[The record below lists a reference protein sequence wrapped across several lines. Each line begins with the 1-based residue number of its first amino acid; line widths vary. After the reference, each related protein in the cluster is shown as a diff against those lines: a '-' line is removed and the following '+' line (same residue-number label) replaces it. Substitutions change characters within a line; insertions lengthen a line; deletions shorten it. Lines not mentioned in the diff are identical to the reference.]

1 MKKPVLR
8 WQFLVVLLA
17 TATAHAIDFKQAQV
31 TQVINDVQIISAA
44 DQQQKAAALHD
55 VFSMPDILRTGTAS
69 RAELVARDETIT
81 RVGANTIFSFDSAN
95 RTIDL
100 KQGSLLFHAPH
111 GKGGGAI
118 QTGSATASVLGT
130 TLIVTTTPNGGFKVI
145 ALEGR
150 VEVKFPN
157 GLKQRLEPGQ
167 MTFVLPGAKQLAPVV
182 IFRLDEL
189 VRNSLLVKGFP
200 QPLDSLALIQNQINN
215 QLKLIRSG
223 QLADTGLY
231 AGDDASPSQ
240 VEVLDVNTITHGNN
254 GPSQAGSP
262 PPPPPPPPTSDL
274 AEAET
279 ADATINQPSL
289 TDASIPTPPNHVF
302 TDLHFSLAN
311 NSYFA
316 NAKFNGFVARN
327 IFVNTLANAG
337 TLTVNLAPYD
347 TLSAFDLV
355 AVHDFSI
362 EGSVTFSGMS
372 STAALALVAG
382 SQFNL
387 TAGIAVDA
395 DVQNLLLE
403 SAASLTLDDVSV
415 NNATKNIMLQS
426 GADVSLTG
434 NATVDAAAN
443 LTVRA
448 LNNLS
453 VTDSRLL
460 ANSALLTTLIGGIA
474 LDGATLDVPGSTILI
489 APAISLNNSTIDSD
503 YTTLSGTG
511 GGAIALN
518 NSTIEGAS
526 SIVISTPGALTV
538 SGGSALITD
547 PAAGSVSLSSSYGSV
562 DLTGTAISAHYLTVN
577 SGDGILLDGS
587 GQTFAASGSGATAK
601 FTA

>member
-44 DQQQKAAALHD
+44 DQQQKAAAVHAI
-55 VFSMPDILRTGTAS
+55 FSMPDILRTGTAS

-157 GLKQRLEPGQ
+157 GLKQRLDPGQ

-254 GPSQAGSP
+254 RPSQAGSP
-262 PPPPPPPPTSDL
+262 PPPPAPPPPPPPPKDFRNNLNLTL
-274 AEAET
+274 AEVS
-279 ADATINQPSL
+279 NPKFL
-289 TDASIPTPPNHVF
+289 TLNYYLGQSSHPF
-302 TDLHFSLAN
+302 W
-311 NSYFA
+311 
-316 NAKFNGFVARN
+316 KFLSFCL
-327 IFVNTLANAG
+327 TLA
-337 TLTVNLAPYD
+337 
-347 TLSAFDLV
+347 
-355 AVHDFSI
+355 
-362 EGSVTFSGMS
+362 
-372 STAALALVAG
+372 
-382 SQFNL
+382 
-387 TAGIAVDA
+387 IAVFGNKAFA
-395 DVQNLLLE
+395 DP
-403 SAASLTLDDVSV
+403 A
-415 NNATKNIMLQS
+415 
-426 GADVSLTG
+426 
-434 NATVDAAAN
+434 
-443 LTVRA
+443 
-448 LNNLS
+448 
-453 VTDSRLL
+453 
-460 ANSALLTTLIGGIA
+460 GGRI
-474 LDGATLDVPGSTILI
+474 
-489 APAISLNNSTIDSD
+489 
-503 YTTLSGTG
+503 SGT
-511 GGAIALN
+511 
-518 NSTIEGAS
+518 
-526 SIVISTPGALTV
+526 
-538 SGGSALITD
+538 
-547 PAAGSVSLSSSYGSV
+547 
-562 DLTGTAISAHYLTVN
+562 
-577 SGDGILLDGS
+577 
-587 GQTFAASGSGATAK
+587 
-601 FTA
+601 